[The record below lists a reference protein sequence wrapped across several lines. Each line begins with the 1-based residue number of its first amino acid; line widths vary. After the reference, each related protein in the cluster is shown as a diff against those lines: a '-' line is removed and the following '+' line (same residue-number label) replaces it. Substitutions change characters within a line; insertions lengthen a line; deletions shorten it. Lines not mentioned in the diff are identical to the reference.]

1 MCTDKNNDKNKTNL
15 PLPPSALAKVVLIA
29 EKLLRLR
36 LRILPSLTLF
46 LLAFCEKVSVSEY
59 IIFYCKF
66 VGGG

>member
-36 LRILPSLTLF
+36 LFPSLTLF

>member
-1 MCTDKNNDKNKTNL
+1 MCRDKNN
-15 PLPPSALAKVVLIA
+15 VLTA

-36 LRILPSLTLF
+36 LRIFSSLRLF